1 MYRLSRVTLAAALA
15 CLLLAS
21 SGIAADEPVRPD
33 QAELEAKFAATMSH
47 AVMRGGFT
55 LGAIKP
61 GEPLKE
67 DKYTLGEVKKLDSG
81 KWLIGTRIQYGDHDV
96 TVPLT
101 LDVLW
106 AGDTPVI
113 TVTKMPVPGLGVFT
127 ARVLVFGDH
136 YAGTWDGGDHGGH
149 MFGVIERP
157 EKDAAAESAEAK

>member
-1 MYRLSRVTLAAALA
+1 MHRAFSVAWAVALA
-15 CLLLAS
+15 CSFFAS
-21 SGIAADEPVRPD
+21 PVIAADEPAAPH

-55 LGAIKP
+55 LGEMQP
-61 GEPLKE
+61 GQPLKE
-67 DKYTLGEVKKLDSG
+67 DKYTLGEVKKLENG
-81 KWLIGTRIQYGDHDV
+81 KWLISTRIQYGDHDV
-96 TVPLT
+96 TVPLA

-127 ARVLVFGDH
+127 ARVLVYGDH

-149 MFGVIERP
+149 LFGVIERP
-157 EKDAAAESAEAK
+157 EKEAAAEPAETK